1 MKKAI
6 IAMSG
11 GVDSSVAAYLIKQSG
26 FDIKGVTLKLHSD
39 KTSDPSCCTEQD
51 IIDAKSIC
59 DSLLIPHEVINFT
72 DDFNKKVI
80 DNFVNTYIEG
90 GTPNPCI
97 ECNRHIKFKKLLD
110 MAKEENFDYV
120 VTGHYAKVEF
130 DEKSGKFLLKKAVDH
145 SKDQSYVLYSLT
157 QKQLSKILFPLGD
170 MTKEEIR
177 NLAESLN
184 FVNAKKSDS
193 QDICFVKDTGYAEF
207 IEEYTGK
214 KSKPG
219 KFIDLAGNV
228 LGQHKGIINYTI
240 GQRKGLGLSL
250 KEPMFVCEKD
260 IKNNQV
266 ILGYQKDLFKDS
278 LVAEN
283 VNFIPFEVL
292 NESIRVTAKTR
303 YSQKEEPATITP
315 MEDGKVFVKFDS
327 PQRAIT
333 KGQAVVFYDNDI
345 VVGGGTIC

>member
-11 GVDSSVAAYLIKQSG
+11 GVDSSVAAHLIKQAG
-26 FDIKGVTLKLHSD
+26 FNIKGVTLKLHAD

-51 IIDAKSIC
+51 IIDAKSVC
-59 DSLLIPHEVINFT
+59 DSLDISHEVINFT

-110 MAKEENFDYV
+110 MADEENFDYV
-120 VTGHYAKVEF
+120 VTGHYAKVEY
-130 DEKSGKFLLKKAVDH
+130 DENLDKFLLKKAVDH

-177 NLAESLN
+177 NIAEELN
-184 FVNAKKSDS
+184 FINAKKSDS
-193 QDICFVKDTGYAEF
+193 QDICFVTDSKYAEF

-214 KSKPG
+214 KSMPG
-219 KFIDLAGNV
+219 KFVDSDGNV

-250 KEPMFVCEKD
+250 KEPMFVLEKD
-260 IKNNQV
+260 VKNNQV
-266 ILGYQKDLFKDS
+266 VLGYSKDLFKDS
-278 LVAEN
+278 LIAKN
-283 VNFIPFEVL
+283 VNFIPFDTL
-292 NESIRVTAKTR
+292 NGSIRVTAKTR

-315 MEDGKVFVKFDS
+315 MEDGNVFVKFDS

-345 VVGGGTIC
+345 VVGGGTIL

>member
-130 DEKSGKFLLKKAVDH
+130 DKKSGKFLLKKAVDH

-219 KFIDLAGNV
+219 KFVDLEGNV

-278 LVAEN
+278 LIAEN
-283 VNFIPFEVL
+283 VNFIPFETL

>member
-184 FVNAKKSDS
+184 FINAKKSDS

-219 KFIDLAGNV
+219 KFVDLEGNV
-228 LGQHKGIINYTI
+228 LGEHKGIINYTI

-278 LVAEN
+278 LIAEN

-292 NESIRVTAKTR
+292 NKSIRVTAKTR

-345 VVGGGTIC
+345 VVGGGIIK